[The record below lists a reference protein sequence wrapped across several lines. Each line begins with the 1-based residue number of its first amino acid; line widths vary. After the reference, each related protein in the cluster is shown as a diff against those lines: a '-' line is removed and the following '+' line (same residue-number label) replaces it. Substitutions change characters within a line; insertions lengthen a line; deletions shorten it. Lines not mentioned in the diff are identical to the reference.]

1 MIFQYTVF
9 AIRAV
14 FASCFVLHEIDKRP
28 RLMHLFTSGM
38 PSSDSLLAQ
47 LAARLENHPV
57 IERHYEENQDQF
69 LIGLLGLMGTVL
81 QQAPDLKEDALG
93 NQNEPG
99 LLEFVC

>member
-1 MIFQYTVF
+1 
-9 AIRAV
+9 
-14 FASCFVLHEIDKRP
+14 
-28 RLMHLFTSGM
+28 M
-38 PSSDSLLAQ
+38 PPSDSLLTQ
-47 LAARLENHPV
+47 LTDRLEKHPT

-93 NQNEPG
+93 AQNEPG